1 MVGRV
6 TMAAAATSAPGK
18 DSDAPPCKKRREE
31 DPPIK
36 TITKYFSPLA
46 RTVDKVS
53 PPKSNNI
60 LDYFKK
66 TSTNEKTTVLI
77 GVGENKINQSY
88 QLCVDD
94 GKDCKSPLG
103 PSSKSFSKLKRRGK
117 RVNLNSTLRD
127 IKTPENQCVI
137 EINSNDSTDVMK
149 PKEECLNTSFIAN
162 SASAQLAQKYVEELA
177 IDNQQSKNSSNTV
190 TCRKDAKKTGSEL
203 NVSKNYIKKSRK
215 RKHKDDT
222 DLSENSS
229 SENQLNEQELKD
241 KKQITSSKIIE
252 SKSTVSNSSLEVN
265 VDKTSQLNDSTV
277 TVSFEDFLKSQG
289 ENKVDQIPETRMP
302 TLNNFIIAS
311 ETDKSGSTSDPEN
324 GEESQQLPLRTVT
337 VLAQIHP
344 IPPKSPSLLK
354 DQKVS
359 RKIASIFLKQK
370 GYEIE
375 RESSP
380 SVLEIEQTEQMTQKR
395 KSNVVIEEEELELAV
410 LEAVGPEAVKP
421 KCTVEERHQFM
432 KAFRQPTSDT
442 VKSGVKKIPGK
453 LKEVSEKPSKQN
465 EGIEESEAASN
476 TRHES
481 EILKDYID
489 KHSHCSTKKSST
501 TKERTNMLKKKRKKV
516 LEAKETNVP
525 NSNGNNENTG
535 ANAHIKEKTLDD
547 IRILSHL
554 KQNELRR
561 SLRQKKIETF
571 KSITPEKASISN
583 TVSENALGDSP
594 LHASTPKSSNR
605 ILRKSNM
612 YKAEV
617 ITVPFDAKSPIRMRF
632 TRINA
637 SKKSD
642 KAEAMENEE
651 FTPRNIKMSCTSKN
665 ISKAKQLIEKAK
677 AIQHNRSKA
686 NEDTPTPVRRSSRQQ
701 ALAEKKKFQENED
714 SVIILDSSPSS
725 TTASTPSVEKKQK
738 KLRSLNDVLG
748 KKSRNMKVTKSSHG
762 KVRAPP
768 SFLGKKAQNIADEPI
783 LIFDESSQ
791 DTSENSQDDEQFK
804 AKREFLMSGLPESLK
819 RHIAKK
825 AAVLEAYSVASCCF
839 QRVVHVQQKDDCC
852 VVWRLTSPSCPL
864 LTKLR
869 ELNTEVTDVT
879 KLTISLGEFSDI
891 NSKSSGSNSSIVLS
905 GQRPVFPKILRKYL
919 LEEIR
924 SSNSQFPVRKVFY
937 QFLKKQTEHVLF
949 KNKKQVCM
957 KEHETTNSE
966 LDQMHSENQEET
978 KRKRKRPEDHK
989 SKRRKQ
995 IDNAETELKS
1005 KTPKSIVTQVSCIK
1019 QADTEKVTH
1028 METNK
1033 PQKSDVKTIEDSE
1046 LGSKLNPVSGGE
1058 KEDVLWTEKYQP
1070 QDSSELIGNSTEIKK
1085 LHSWLKEWKKRAD
1098 WEENRNQKN
1107 EKDDTESQQDAMDSM
1122 DFKDDKSE
1130 SEEENTLC
1138 NTVLITGPSGV
1149 GKTAAVY
1156 ACAQELG
1163 FKIFEVNASCQRSG
1177 RQILS
1182 QLKEATQSHQVDKQG
1197 VNAHK
1202 PCFFNSC
1209 SSTKSPKKINSPR
1222 KAISPRKPPLS
1233 PKGTGLKRS
1242 LPPKTLANY
1251 FKISSKPESNEE
1263 IVKSQAKN
1271 KANPQNSTKEKV
1283 DIPTKSTSKEVGG
1296 EEPNKKNATSL
1307 ILFEEVD
1314 IIFDEDAGFLSAI
1327 KTFMA
1332 TAKRPVILT
1341 TNDPTFSLMFDGYF
1355 EEINFKT
1362 PSLVNVASYLQV
1374 LCLAENLRTD
1384 LKDFATLLT
1393 TNNCDIRQSVLYLQF
1408 WVRSGG
1414 GCLKEKSLAL
1424 HVGGEEPEGT
1434 DPITCTENTGSEH
1447 DLPQTEMELPKC
1459 NTGFIETLLG
1469 LKNIFLPSEDLFSFL
1484 KHKITTT
1491 EEWSKL
1497 IQLLTE
1503 FQMKKV
1509 DFIYSNLEFILPL
1522 PVHVLPGPTHNFNP
1536 SFKRTTANSSYDI
1549 PLDSDYSEKATPVKK
1564 PKRMKHQRKIA
1575 LLDDSDLFDT
1585 ELNYS
1590 AEFITLPSDIPES
1603 CLEENKVGLKFT
1615 MNEKE
1620 KQFNTEIPERKK
1632 SSALASRCLN
1642 SLTEFVEDMSFLDC
1656 CLNTNVMKPKEFCK
1670 NEGFNWTNGKIK
1682 NGLSDEFSTENID
1695 WWSSQSCSELKAV
1708 IEALSFNKC
1717 STSISQSME
1726 ASLNPCK
1733 TLGRDQIEEI
1743 TLHISK
1749 DRNDVYFGQSAD
1761 LSIHRKAQ
1769 KRLEIIK
1776 TVFSTRTPLSLVNRQ
1791 ASITEYL
1798 PTLRNICR
1806 SEKLKEQGKTKRRFL
1821 HYLEGIHLEIPKETV
1836 YSLAADFP

>member
-6 TMAAAATSAPGK
+6 TMAAEATSAPGK

-66 TSTNEKTTVLI
+66 TSTNEKTTLLI

-94 GKDCKSPLG
+94 GKDCKSPLR

-117 RVNLNSTLRD
+117 RVNLNSKLGD

-137 EINSNDSTDVMK
+137 EINSNDSTDMMK

-162 SASAQLAQKYVEELA
+162 SASALLAQKCVEELA
-177 IDNQQSKNSSNTV
+177 ADNQQSKNSSNTV
-190 TCRKDAKKTGSEL
+190 TYRKDAKKTGSEL
-203 NVSKNYIKKSRK
+203 NISKNYLKKSRK

-229 SENQLNEQELKD
+229 SENQLNEKELKD

-354 DQKVS
+354 EQKVS

-375 RESSP
+375 RESNP

-410 LEAVGPEAVKP
+410 LEAVGPEAMKP

-465 EGIEESEAASN
+465 EGMEESEAASN

-481 EILKDYID
+481 EMPKDYID
-489 KHSHCSTKKSST
+489 QHSHCSTKKSST
-501 TKERTNMLKKKRKKV
+501 TKERTNMLKKKGKKV
-516 LEAKETNVP
+516 LETKETNVL
-525 NSNGNNENTG
+525 NSSGNNENTG

-547 IRILSHL
+547 IRILSHP

-561 SLRQKKIETF
+561 SLRQKKIESF
-571 KSITPEKASISN
+571 KNITPEKARISN

-594 LHASTPKSSNR
+594 LYASTPKSSNR
-605 ILRKSNM
+605 SLRKSNM

-651 FTPRNIKMSCTSKN
+651 FTPRNIKMSYTSKN

-677 AIQHNRSKA
+677 AIQHNKSKA

-714 SVIILDSSPSS
+714 SVIILDSSPSI
-725 TTASTPSVEKKQK
+725 TTASTQSVEKKQK

-762 KVRAPP
+762 KIRVPP

-783 LIFDESSQ
+783 VIFDESSQ
-791 DTSENSQDDEQFK
+791 DTSENSQDDEKFK

-839 QRVVHVQQKDDCC
+839 QTVVHVQQKDDRC

-869 ELNTEVTDVT
+869 ELNIEVTDVT
-879 KLTISLGEFSDI
+879 KLPISLGEFSVI
-891 NSKSSGSNSSIVLS
+891 NSKPSGNNSSIVLS
-905 GQRPVFPKILRKYL
+905 GQRSAFPKIIRKYL

-937 QFLKKQTEHVLF
+937 QFLKKQTENVLF
-949 KNKKQVCM
+949 KNKKQ
-957 KEHETTNSE
+957 
-966 LDQMHSENQEET
+966 
-978 KRKRKRPEDHK
+978 
-989 SKRRKQ
+989 
-995 IDNAETELKS
+995 
-1005 KTPKSIVTQVSCIK
+1005 
-1019 QADTEKVTH
+1019 
-1028 METNK
+1028 
-1033 PQKSDVKTIEDSE
+1033 
-1046 LGSKLNPVSGGE
+1046 GGE

-1070 QDSSELIGNSTEIKK
+1070 QNSSELIGNSTEIKK

-1098 WEENRNQKN
+1098 WEEKRNQKS
-1107 EKDDTESQQDAMDSM
+1107 EKDDTESQQDSMDSM

-1233 PKGTGLKRS
+1233 PKETGLKRS

-1251 FKISSKPESNEE
+1251 FKITSKPESNEE
-1263 IVKSQAKN
+1263 IVKPQAKN
-1271 KANPQNSTKEKV
+1271 KANTQNSSKEKV
-1283 DIPTKSTSKEVGG
+1283 DIQTKSTNKEVGG

-1341 TNDPTFSLMFDGYF
+1341 TNDPTFSLMFDGSF

-1362 PSLVNVASYLQV
+1362 PSLVNIASYLQV

-1424 HVGGEEPEGT
+1424 HVRGEEPEGT
-1434 DPITCTENTGSEH
+1434 DQITCMENTGSEN

-1459 NTGFIETLLG
+1459 DTGFIETLLG

-1491 EEWSKL
+1491 DEWSKL

-1522 PVHVLPGPTHNFNP
+1522 PVHVLPEPTQNSNP
-1536 SFKRTTANSSYDI
+1536 SFKRTTANSSNDI
-1549 PLDSDYSEKATPVKK
+1549 PLDSNYSEKATPVKK

-1590 AEFITLPSDIPES
+1590 SEFITLPSDIPES
-1603 CLEENKVGLKFT
+1603 CLEENKDGLKFM

-1620 KQFNTEIPERKK
+1620 KQLNTEILERKK
-1632 SSALASRCLN
+1632 SSALASHCLN
-1642 SLTEFVEDMSFLDC
+1642 SLTEFVENMSFLDC

-1708 IEALSFNKC
+1708 VEALSFNKC
-1717 STSISQSME
+1717 SASISQSME

-1733 TLGRDQIEEI
+1733 TLGRDQIEGI

-1749 DRNDVYFGQSAD
+1749 DRNDVYFGQSVD

-1821 HYLEGIHLEIPKETV
+1821 HYLEGIHLEIPKGTV
-1836 YSLAADFP
+1836 YSLAANFP

>member
-1 MVGRV
+1 MMGRV
-6 TMAAAATSAPGK
+6 TMAAAAPCVPGK
-18 DSDAPPCKKRREE
+18 DSDAPPCKKQRED

-66 TSTNEKTTVLI
+66 TSTNEKTTLLI

-94 GKDCKSPLG
+94 GKDCKSPLR
-103 PSSKSFSKLKRRGK
+103 PSSKSFSKLKRRGN
-117 RVNLNSTLRD
+117 RVNLNSKLRD
-127 IKTPENQCVI
+127 IKTPENQYVI
-137 EINSNDSTDVMK
+137 EINSNDSTDMMK
-149 PKEECLNTSFIAN
+149 PKEECLNTSFIDN
-162 SASAQLAQKYVEELA
+162 SASALLAQKYVEELA
-177 IDNQQSKNSSNTV
+177 ADNQQSKNSSNRV
-190 TCRKDAKKTGSEL
+190 TCRKGAKKTGSEL

-229 SENQLNEQELKD
+229 SENQLNEKELKD
-241 KKQITSSKIIE
+241 KKQIASSKIIE
-252 SKSTVSNSSLEVN
+252 SKSTVSISSLEVN

-289 ENKVDQIPETRMP
+289 ENKVDQIPETKMP

-311 ETDKSGSTSDPEN
+311 ETDKSDSTSVPEN
-324 GEESQQLPLRTVT
+324 GEDSHQLPLRTVT

-344 IPPKSPSLLK
+344 VPPKSPSLLK
-354 DQKVS
+354 EQKVS

-432 KAFRQPTSDT
+432 KAFRQPTSAT
-442 VKSGVKKIPGK
+442 VKSGVKKISGK

-465 EGIEESEAASN
+465 EGMEESEPTSN
-476 TRHES
+476 TRPES

-489 KHSHCSTKKSST
+489 KHSHCSTRKSST

-516 LEAKETNVP
+516 LETKETNVP

-535 ANAHIKEKTLDD
+535 ANANIKEKPLDD

-571 KSITPEKASISN
+571 KNITPEKARISN

-605 ILRKSNM
+605 SLRKSNM

-617 ITVPFDAKSPIRMRF
+617 ITFAF
-632 TRINA
+632 L
-637 SKKSD
+637 
-642 KAEAMENEE
+642 EYL
-651 FTPRNIKMSCTSKN
+651 MSCTSKN

-686 NEDTPTPVRRSSRQQ
+686 NEHTPTPVRRSSRQQ
-701 ALAEKKKFQENED
+701 ALAEKKKFQENE
-714 SVIILDSSPSS
+714 VIIILDSSPSS
-725 TTASTPSVEKKQK
+725 TTATTLSVEKKQK

-748 KKSRNMKVTKSSHG
+748 KKSRNMKVTKSSH
-762 KVRAPP
+762 
-768 SFLGKKAQNIADEPI
+768 
-783 LIFDESSQ
+783 

-839 QRVVHVQQKDDCC
+839 QRVVHVQQKDDRC

-879 KLTISLGEFSDI
+879 KLTISLGEFSVI
-891 NSKSSGSNSSIVLS
+891 NSKPSGNNSLIVLS

-949 KNKKQVCM
+949 KNKKQ
-957 KEHETTNSE
+957 EHKTTNSE
-966 LDQMHSENQEET
+966 LDQIHSENQKET
-978 KRKRKRPEDHK
+978 KRKRERPEDHK

-995 IDNAETELKS
+995 FDNAETELKS
-1005 KTPKSIVTQVSCIK
+1005 KTPKSTVTQVSCIK
-1019 QADTEKVTH
+1019 QADTEKVTN

-1033 PQKSDVKTIEDSE
+1033 PQESDVNTIEDSE
-1046 LGSKLNPVSGGE
+1046 LGSKLNPISGGE

-1085 LHSWLKEWKKRAD
+1085 LHSWLKEWKKRAY
-1098 WEENRNQKN
+1098 WEEKRNQKG
-1107 EKDDTESQQDAMDSM
+1107 EKDDTESQQESTDSM

-1233 PKGTGLKRS
+1233 PKGTGLKQS

-1263 IVKSQAKN
+1263 IILRDAILDAVKIN
-1271 KANPQNSTKEKV
+1271 YVTFHNYETITKHF
-1283 DIPTKSTSKEVGG
+1283 T
-1296 EEPNKKNATSL
+1296 L
-1307 ILFEEVD
+1307 YF
-1314 IIFDEDAGFLSAI
+1314 AI

-1362 PSLVNVASYLQV
+1362 PSLVNVATYLQV

-1414 GCLKEKSLAL
+1414 GCLKEKGLAL
-1424 HVGGEEPEGT
+1424 HGEETEGT
-1434 DPITCTENTGSEH
+1434 DQITCTENTGSENDH
-1447 DLPQTEMELPKC
+1447 PQTEIELPKC
-1459 NTGFIETLLG
+1459 DTGFTETLLG

-1484 KHKITTT
+1484 KHKITTR

-1522 PVHVLPGPTHNFNP
+1522 PVHVLPGPKQNSNP
-1536 SFKRTTANSSYDI
+1536 SFKRTTANSSCDI

-1564 PKRMKHQRKIA
+1564 PKRMKHQRKLA

-1590 AEFITLPSDIPES
+1590 AEFITWPSDIPES
-1603 CLEENKVGLKFT
+1603 CLEENKDGLKFT
-1615 MNEKE
+1615 TNEKE
-1620 KQFNTEIPERKK
+1620 KQFNTEVLGRKK
-1632 SSALASRCLN
+1632 SSALASHCLN
-1642 SLTEFVEDMSFLDC
+1642 SLTEFVENMSFLDC
-1656 CLNTNVMKPKEFCK
+1656 CLNANVMKPKEFCK
-1670 NEGFNWTNGKIK
+1670 NERFNWINGKIK

-1708 IEALSFNKC
+1708 VEALSFNKC
-1717 STSISQSME
+1717 SASISQSME

-1749 DRNDVYFGQSAD
+1749 DRNDVFFGQSAD

-1769 KRLEIIK
+1769 KRLEIIE
-1776 TVFSTRTPLSLVNRQ
+1776 TVLSTRTPLSLVNRQ